1 MIIRNLN
8 EYVIINIIDILD
20 GYLNNHILLCIIK
33 SFQIRQKPDWQVTLT
48 PLSSLVNIWY
58 GVKFV
63 GVMQAQPVAHHG
75 AAPDQGEAA
84 PGHDA
89 ARGVALAAQGGA
101 WNEDSTEEK
110 KFVYHVSL
118 RKWNLSSR
126 DLLMVSI
133 KFLPRDKVFIS
144 HISALSFIWSVSSRS
159 KSFLHNT

>member
-1 MIIRNLN
+1 
-8 EYVIINIIDILD
+8 
-20 GYLNNHILLCIIK
+20 
-33 SFQIRQKPDWQVTLT
+33 
-48 PLSSLVNIWY
+48 
-58 GVKFV
+58 
-63 GVMQAQPVAHHG
+63 MQAQAVAHHG
-75 AAPDQGEAA
+75 AAPDQGEA
-84 PGHDA
+84 PRHDA

-101 WNEDSTEEK
+101 LNEDSIEEK

-159 KSFLHNT
+159 KSFLHNTFKTLYNILLRTRVSVIQLPRSWTEINIGQSVAAST